1 MTQSGVG
8 GGPAAA
14 AVDIGGTKIS
24 VAIVRPDG
32 ELSGFASRSSRDISP
47 RDAVTWAHEEL
58 EKAAREAERGGW
70 RVEVL
75 GVGATGRHDQRAE
88 RLGAID
94 TVLPGWGGSDLPAQL
109 AERLSIPLGAL
120 LNDADAAA
128 IAEGRIGAGR
138 DADPC
143 AVVTIGTG
151 IGVALLHHGRP
162 TVGASGGHGEFGHTT
177 IAFDGPSCMCGAAG
191 CWESFA
197 GGGAMERAW
206 RDGGTSDHETGGSA
220 LSAMEIFDLAD
231 RGTPR
236 ADEIVSRAVRATAL
250 GIANLAVAC
259 APEVI
264 VIGGG
269 LAARWSRYAPH
280 VSKELERRAP
290 IMSVSPRIALATFG
304 SNAVL
309 VGAGISALDTVSTP

>member
-47 RDAVTWAHEEL
+47 RDAVTWAHEAL
-58 EKAAREAERGGW
+58 ENAAREAERGGW
-70 RVEVL
+70 RMEAL

-109 AERLSIPLGAL
+109 AERLSAPLGAL

-162 TVGASGGHGEFGHTT
+162 TTGASGGHGEFGHTT
-177 IAFDGPSCMCGAAG
+177 IALDGPSCMCGAVG

-206 RDGGTSDHETGGSA
+206 LQRSASDPEAGGSA
-220 LSAMEIFDLAD
+220 ISALEIFELAD

-250 GIANLAVAC
+250 GIANLAVAYS
-259 APEVI
+259 PEVI

-280 VSKELERRAP
+280 VNEEIKRRAP
-290 IMSVSPRIALATFG
+290 IMSLSPRIALATFG
-304 SNAVL
+304 PSAVL
-309 VGAGISALDTVSTP
+309 VGAGISALDTVPAT